1 MASSAAA
8 ALGREREGDELVPY
22 VGHISPEALLM
33 TDSRIMGMF
42 HLAGVPFETADEGD
56 LNALHQQFNVLLRN
70 IASDRLVLY
79 LHLVRGHDGYY
90 PGGTFRSAFARDV
103 DAEYRRKMLGRDR
116 FRNDLYLSVIRR
128 PIRHAGEGLTRLVRK
143 IRPATSEAVDDAL
156 QGLEDVMATLKA
168 GLAAYGPHR
177 LGLRAENGV
186 TFTEMGEALRRIMFG
201 EWLAVPLVAGS
212 LGAALYSERAIF
224 GREAI
229 EIRGPGH
236 QSYGALFGIKEYPGH
251 TYPGQFDA
259 ILGAPYRCVLTQSF
273 AFLGKAAAHAIL
285 TRKQNQ
291 MVSAQDKA
299 ASQMEELTEA
309 ADQLQSNLFVMGE
322 HHLALMVLTDRLKDL
337 PDLAAQARR
346 DLAESG
352 AVIVREDLAL
362 EAGYWS
368 QLPGNLR
375 WRVRPAAITSR
386 NFAALAAMHDYP
398 RGPREGHWGEP
409 VALLQG
415 VGATPYEFHFHVRD
429 VGDAVIFGPKGS
441 GKTVF
446 LGFALTMAEKTGAR
460 CVLFDKDRGA
470 EIVSRALGGTY
481 LTLRNGQPSGLSPL
495 RGLAP
500 TPANIE
506 FLRSWVTMLVAGEA
520 RLSPP
525 DEKAVEL
532 AVSAIM
538 SLAPEHRSLRE
549 LRAMLGQSDPNGI
562 GPRLEKWTAGRALGW
577 VFDNDADQVQLD
589 APFVGFDMTEVL
601 DNREV
606 CGPAMAY
613 LFHRV
618 ESLVSGQRL
627 IIAIDEFWKALSFQV
642 FEDFAENKIK
652 VIRKQNGIMLFAT
665 QSVRDALKS
674 PIGHSIIQECATQI
688 LFPNSKG
695 QPEDYISGINCTP
708 AEFELVTQELPGTRA
723 FLLKQGSHS
732 LVAQLDL
739 SGMDDAL
746 AVISGRT
753 RTVELMDRLREQH
766 GDHPDKWLPEFRRL
780 WRSVPA

>member
-1 MASSAAA
+1 M
-8 ALGREREGDELVPY
+8 
-22 VGHISPEALLM
+22 LM
-33 TDSRIMGMF
+33 TDDRVMGMF
-42 HLAGVPFETADEGD
+42 HLAGVPFETADEAE
-56 LNALHQQFNVLLRN
+56 LNALHQQLNLLLRN

-79 LHLVRGHDGYY
+79 LHLVRGHDAYY
-90 PGGTFRSAFARDV
+90 PGGTFRSAFARELDSQ
-103 DAEYRRKMLGRDR
+103 YRRRMLGRDR
-116 FRNDLYLSVIRR
+116 FRNDLYLTVIRGT
-128 PIRHAGEGLTRLVRK
+128 PRHAAEGLTKLFRK
-143 IRPATSEAVDDAL
+143 VRPAGREDWGEAA
-156 QGLEDVMATLKA
+156 QGLEDIMATLKA
-168 GLAAYGPHR
+168 GLAPYGPYR
-177 LGLRAENGV
+177 LGLR
-186 TFTEMGEALRRIMFG
+186 TEKRVSFSEIGEALRRMMFG
-201 EWLAVPLVAGS
+201 EWLPVPLVAGS
-212 LGAALYSERAIF
+212 LGAALYSERVIF

-236 QSYGALFGIKEYPGH
+236 QQFGAVFGIKEYPGH

-259 ILGAPYRCVLTQSF
+259 VLGAPYRCVLTQSF
-273 AFLGKAAAHAIL
+273 GFLGKAAAQAIL

-299 ASQMEELTEA
+299 ASQMDELTEA
-309 ADQLQSNLFVMGE
+309 ADQLQSNLFAMGE
-322 HHLALMVLTDRLKDL
+322 HHLAMMILTDRLRDL

-375 WRVRPAAITSR
+375 WRVRPAAVTSR
-386 NFAALAAMHDYP
+386 NFAAMAAMHDYP
-398 RGPREGHWGEP
+398 RGPRSGHWGEP
-409 VALLQG
+409 ISLLQG

-429 VGDAVIFGPKGS
+429 VGDMALFGPKGS

-481 LTLRNGQPSGLSPL
+481 LALANGSCSGLSPL
-495 RGLAP
+495 RALTP
-500 TPANIE
+500 TPANME
-506 FLRSWVTMLVAGEA
+506 FLRNWVTLLVAGDGP
-520 RLSPP
+520 LTPT
-525 DEKAVEL
+525 DEKTIEL

-538 SLAPEHRSLRE
+538 VLPPEDRSLRE
-549 LRAMLGQSDPNGI
+549 LRALLGQTDPNGI

-577 VFDNDADQVQLD
+577 VFDNDEDLVRLG

-606 CGPAMAY
+606 CGPVMAY

-618 ESLVSGQRL
+618 ESLVNGQRI
-627 IIAIDEFWKALSFQV
+627 IIAIDEFWKALGFKV
-642 FEDFAENKIK
+642 FEDFAKNKIK

-665 QSVRDALKS
+665 QSVRDALSS
-674 PIGHSIIQECATQI
+674 PIGHSIIQECQSQV

-695 QPEDYISGINCTP
+695 QPEDYIDGINCTP
-708 AEFELVTQELPGTRA
+708 SEFELITRELPGTRA
-723 FLLKQGSHS
+723 FLLKQGTQS

-739 SGMDDAL
+739 GGMDDAL

-753 RTVELMDRLREQH
+753 ATVALMDRLRAEH
-766 GDHPDKWLPEFRRL
+766 GDDPDAWLPEFKRL
-780 WRSVPA
+780 WRTVPA